1 MPAQDSSL
9 GPIRGLM
16 KSPRASLADSI
27 NSAAE
32 KDMRKKP
39 WESTQRDGQ
48 ATLEDGN
55 QDQSAKMK
63 NKDEYWMSEGSVNAS
78 S

>member
-1 MPAQDSSL
+1 MPTQDSSL
-9 GPIRGLM
+9 DSIRGRE

-32 KDMRKKP
+32 KDTRKKP
-39 WESTQRDGQ
+39 WESTHQDGQ
-48 ATLEDGN
+48 ATVEDGS
-55 QDQSAKMK
+55 QEHSAKLEK
-63 NKDEYWMSEGSVNAS
+63 KDEYWMSEGSVNAS

>member
-9 GPIRGLM
+9 DPVRGRV
-16 KSPRASLADSI
+16 KPPQANLADSI

-32 KDMRKKP
+32 KDTRKKP
-39 WESTQRDGQ
+39 WERARRDGQ
-48 ATLEDGN
+48 ATVEDGS
-55 QDQSAKMK
+55 QDHSAKMK